1 MDYFEY
7 KGVSNMGHRTIT
19 VGVSKLLLDRTNARH
34 DAMDNEPE
42 IIAQLL
48 RREKAGEV
56 AKSIAQAGALNPLE
70 RIGVIAHPAIK
81 DAYIVLEG
89 NRRVCALKMLHDPDK
104 APDAF
109 KKKVSDY
116 KLKGQPIPSRI
127 EVVLF
132 DSEEDA
138 EPWISMRHRGED
150 GGKGLRPW
158 GVAAKARH
166 AEKAGG
172 ATVNQLA
179 AGLIDHA
186 LKAGLI
192 TQEQYE
198 ELPITTV
205 TRYLGNPI
213 FRHTLGLASNKALD
227 LDVPQDEFD
236 TGLRVFL
243 VDSLPKSMTGK
254 EPKVHS
260 RSRSADWKSY
270 AQDLSSRGH
279 APKTRLPQTVPLKTT
294 KPSATKRAPRLS
306 NPDKRTSIV
315 NSGFRHSFSADNIL
329 SRLFRELRSIDADE
343 HSFAAAY
350 LLRAFIERLTKLY
363 AKRHRLGMEG
373 DLHNVIDRC
382 VKHLEVHSSAEQ
394 KALKSA
400 LQPLKGM
407 VSDRYS
413 RTSPDS
419 LGSWVHGSTIPTR
432 AEINRRWDTLE
443 PGLELLAKGL
453 A

>member
-1 MDYFEY
+1 MGY
-7 KGVSNMGHRTIT
+7 KTIII
-19 VGVSKLLLDRTNARH
+19 GINKLLLDRTNARH

-48 RREKAGEV
+48 RKEKAGEI
-56 AKSIAQAGALNPLE
+56 AKSIAEAGALNPLE
-70 RIGVIAHPAIK
+70 RIGVVAHPAIK
-81 DAYIVLEG
+81 GSYIVVEG

-109 KKKVSDY
+109 KKKVRDY
-116 KLKGQPIPSRI
+116 KTKGQAIPSRI

-158 GVAAKARH
+158 DVNAKARH
-166 AEKAGG
+166 AEKVGG
-172 ATVNQLA
+172 ATANQLA
-179 AGLIDHA
+179 AGLVDHA

-192 TQEQYE
+192 TAEEHQ
-198 ELPITTV
+198 ELPVTTL

-213 FRHTLGLASNKALD
+213 FRHTLGIVSNKELD

-236 TGLRVFL
+236 SVLKVFL
-243 VDSLPKSMTGK
+243 QDSLPKSLTGVD
-254 EPKVHS
+254 PKVHS
-260 RSRSADWKSY
+260 RSKAADWKSY
-270 AQDLSSRGH
+270 AKELNTHGH
-279 APKTRLPQTVPLKTT
+279 APKTRLPKGVPLKTPKT
-294 KPSATKRAPRLS
+294 SATKAAPRLS
-306 NPDKRTSIV
+306 NPDKRGSVVTA
-315 NSGFRHSFSADNIL
+315 GFRYSFTSDNIL
-329 SRLFRELRSIDADE
+329 RRLFRELRTIDANE
-343 HSFAAAY
+343 QSFAAAY
-350 LLRAFIERLTKLY
+350 LLRAFIERLVKLY

-382 VKHLEVHSSAEQ
+382 VTHLEAHSTLEPR
-394 KALKSA
+394 ALKSA
-400 LQPLKGM
+400 LQPLKSM

-419 LGSWVHGSTIPTR
+419 LGSWIHGSAVPTR

-443 PGLELLAKGL
+443 PGLHLLAKGL
-453 A
+453 V